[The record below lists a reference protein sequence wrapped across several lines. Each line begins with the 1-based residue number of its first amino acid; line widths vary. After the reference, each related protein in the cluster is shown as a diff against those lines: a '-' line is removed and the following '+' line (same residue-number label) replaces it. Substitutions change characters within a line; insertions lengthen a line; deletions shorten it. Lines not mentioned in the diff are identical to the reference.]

1 MSTASAGMNGG
12 NANPNLS
19 VNGGGGDTDFQL
31 HTASGVVIPQV
42 PSRREAA
49 LNAVGEQAV
58 RCPYC
63 INHRWMRSI
72 KDAVEHMSMHVV
84 V

>member
-1 MSTASAGMNGG
+1 
-12 NANPNLS
+12 
-19 VNGGGGDTDFQL
+19 
-31 HTASGVVIPQV
+31 
-42 PSRREAA
+42 
-49 LNAVGEQAV
+49 LNAVGEAPV

-63 INHRWMRSI
+63 INHRWMKSI

>member
-1 MSTASAGMNGG
+1 MFGDMSNNGMNGG
-12 NANPNLS
+12 PQS
-19 VNGGGGDTDFQL
+19 PHQDFQL

-42 PSRREAA
+42 VPRREAA
-49 LNAVGEQAV
+49 LNAVGEQPV